1 MNGKDQGINVRN
13 RAKELA
19 ELLSDVD
26 RIRTERKKARAS
38 KNKYGG
44 VEGGAGAYGGMSGGM
59 SGDNGFGRRYGGFGS
74 ESLEFGGYSG
84 GVYGDGGGF
93 SGSGSGGGRS
103 GGFHDEGISRPGSRT
118 AQKFEEYDEY
128 DDGANISSR
137 RAAGSGVSSS
147 TRRKEA
153 PAVKPPP
160 KKKEPE
166 VDLFSFGDEPVSSS
180 KQKQPSNALDDEF
193 GTLQSGGADDDDF
206 DDFQSASGP
215 APAASAAFPAPTA
228 TKAPLF
234 NAIPP
239 LTASAS
245 STNLMQPKPMSA
257 GQAAGLSDLVGITSI
272 SPAPSMN
279 PRGIASPPSITPAT
293 TGGGFAGLGGMS
305 GMGGMAAMKPS
316 NTTSAGYQP
325 AQPNYFTSVS
335 TIPGN
340 TSTPL
345 SPVSTGTS
353 TSAQQKKPAGD
364 AFGNIWSSAAK
375 DFKKPS
381 TPTNTNSPSLQAMAK
396 EKASAGIWGAPASG
410 GSSVYGGSTTGKIGG
425 GLDDLLG

>member
-44 VEGGAGAYGGMSGGM
+44 VEGGAGAYGGMSGSSGM

-74 ESLEFGGYSG
+74 EGLEFGGYSG

-93 SGSGSGGGRS
+93 SGSGGRS
-103 GGFHDEGISRPGSRT
+103 GGFHDEGISSRPGSRT
-118 AQKFEEYDEY
+118 TQKFEEYDEY
-128 DDGANISSR
+128 DDGANSSSR
-137 RAAGSGVSSS
+137 RTAGSGSSSS
-147 TRRKEA
+147 TRRKETA
-153 PAVKPPP
+153 PVKPPP

-166 VDLFSFGDEPVSSS
+166 VDLFSFGDEPTPTAS
-180 KQKQPSNALDDEF
+180 KQKQTSNVLDDDF

-215 APAASAAFPAPTA
+215 APAASAAFSSPAA
-228 TKAPLF
+228 KAPLF
-234 NAIPP
+234 SPIPP

-245 STNLMQPKPMSA
+245 SINLMQPKPMSA
-257 GQAAGLSDLVGITSI
+257 GQAAGLSDLVGIASI
-272 SPAPSMN
+272 SPAPPVNS
-279 PRGIASPPSITPAT
+279 RGMASPPSMTPVA
-293 TGGGFAGLGGMS
+293 TGGGFAGLGGM
-305 GMGGMAAMKPS
+305 GGMSAMKPT
-316 NTTSAGYQP
+316 NTASVGYQP
-325 AQPNYFTSVS
+325 TQPNYFTSMSTMTSKVS
-335 TIPGN
+335 A
-340 TSTPL
+340 PL
-345 SPVSTGTS
+345 SPASTGAS

-364 AFGNIWSSAAK
+364 AFGNIWNSASK
-375 DFKKPS
+375 DFKKPT
-381 TPTNTNSPSLQAMAK
+381 TPGNANSPSLQAMAK

-410 GSSVYGGSTTGKIGG
+410 GGGAYGGPTTGRTGG